1 MNAENAHYAGMMK
14 KKLQY
19 TIRDVSERTDA
30 RLREV
35 AAEYGT
41 SLNKTALAALN
52 RGLGV
57 AEAEVEHDDLDHLI
71 GTWVHDEECDAALAD
86 MDHIDAEVW
95 E

>member
-1 MNAENAHYAGMMK
+1 MHAENAHYAGMMK

-41 SLNKTALAALN
+41 SLNKTALAALS

-57 AEAEVEHDDLDHLI
+57 AEAQVEHHDLDHLI

-86 MDHIDAEVW
+86 MDHVDAEVW